1 MTPSGAN
8 AQLRQVQL
16 QNGPTSQASDHVGK
30 ARPGG
35 CEVCGGRQVKHYPD
49 QDVAS
54 NRRSVRRRARQLEQR
69 QRRALRE
76 QGQRLLERAGR
87 LLGPRN
93 DEGPLPRID

>member
-1 MTPSGAN
+1 M
-8 AQLRQVQL
+8 
-16 QNGPTSQASDHVGK
+16 
-30 ARPGG
+30 
-35 CEVCGGRQVKHYPD
+35 KHYPD

-76 QGQRLLERAGR
+76 QGQQLLERAGR
-87 LLGPRN
+87 VMDPRN

>member
-1 MTPSGAN
+1 MK
-8 AQLRQVQL
+8 R
-16 QNGPTSQASDHVGK
+16 
-30 ARPGG
+30 
-35 CEVCGGRQVKHYPD
+35 YPD
-49 QDVAS
+49 QDVAD

-76 QGQRLLERAGR
+76 QGQQLLERAWR

>member
-1 MTPSGAN
+1 M
-8 AQLRQVQL
+8 
-16 QNGPTSQASDHVGK
+16 
-30 ARPGG
+30 
-35 CEVCGGRQVKHYPD
+35 KHYPD

-76 QGQRLLERAGR
+76 QGQQLLVRAGR
-87 LLGPRN
+87 VMAPRN

>member
-1 MTPSGAN
+1 M
-8 AQLRQVQL
+8 
-16 QNGPTSQASDHVGK
+16 
-30 ARPGG
+30 
-35 CEVCGGRQVKHYPD
+35 KHYPA

-76 QGQRLLERAGR
+76 QGQQLLVRAGR
-87 LLGPRN
+87 VMGPRN

>member
-1 MTPSGAN
+1 M
-8 AQLRQVQL
+8 
-16 QNGPTSQASDHVGK
+16 
-30 ARPGG
+30 
-35 CEVCGGRQVKHYPD
+35 KHYPD

-54 NRRSVRRRARQLEQR
+54 NRRRVRRRARQLEQR

-76 QGQRLLERAGR
+76 QGQQLLEGAGR